1 MYTITIENGS
11 SLDWL
16 YINDEW
22 KDYVCEDFDENV
34 VLTGND
40 RNISS
45 IEKASWWIEA
55 KNLIDEM
62 DNIIYYSPNY
72 STGEITDSI
81 DEFIDTFKRDVD
93 PDTLKK
99 CADAYIECRY
109 SDDPDFVM
117 TIAKLLHPEL
127 SLEMSELHG
136 YTQSEWVD
144 AIYNSANVNEDVLEA
159 YVMGMLTEIHVE
171 SDNGEDFWDT
181 IMDDELWKVSNYK
194 DFFRARYDIPADEE
208 IKVRKVSGYHQVADY
223 EDVD

>member
-1 MYTITIENGS
+1 MYTITIEDGS

-40 RNISS
+40 REVGS

-62 DNIIYYSPNY
+62 ENIIYYGDSDN
-72 STGEITDSI
+72 TDDNI
-81 DEFIDTFKRDVD
+81 EEFVDLFKREVD
-93 PDTLKK
+93 EDTLRR
-99 CADAYIECRY
+99 CAKAYIDCKY
-109 SDDPDFVM
+109 SDDPEFVM

-127 SLEMSELHG
+127 PLEMSELHG
-136 YTQSEWVD
+136 YSQSEWVD

-159 YVMGMLTEIHVE
+159 YVMGKLTEVHID
-171 SDNGEDFWDT
+171 SDVGDDYWDT

-194 DFFRARYDIPADEE
+194 EFFRDRYDIPADEE
-208 IKVRKVSGYHQVADY
+208 IKVRKVSGYHREADY